1 MESVLCNDELNQ
13 RTSRPRNNQLHNDA
27 IKDLI
32 RGWSSSPQSVLQSL
46 VDTILNT
53 LQCDSAGISL
63 IKEDR
68 TRFYWPAIAGVW
80 GPHVGGGTPL
90 SFGPCGDVL
99 SAQRSLHMK
108 QIHLR
113 YTYFTPVAW
122 VKEVLLVP
130 FYVDGRITGTI
141 WAVIHEPPHNER
153 SRTRTP
159 AEYDREDLRMLEALG
174 ELATAA
180 YKVWSRSNPIPSVE
194 Q

>member
-1 MESVLCNDELNQ
+1 MVELI
-13 RTSRPRNNQLHNDA
+13 L
-27 IKDLI
+27 DL
-32 RGWSSSPQSVLQSL
+32 
-46 VDTILNT
+46 
-53 LQCDSAGISL
+53 LQCDSAGVSL

-80 GPHVGGGTPL
+80 APHVGGGTPMG
-90 SFGPCGDVL
+90 FGPCSDVL
-99 SAQRSLHMK
+99 NANRPLHMRQVHK
-108 QIHLR
+108 R
-113 YTYFTPVAW
+113 YTYFTPVPW

-130 FYVDGRITGTI
+130 FHQNGEVTGTI
-141 WAVIHEPPHNER
+141 WAVIHEPPNDER